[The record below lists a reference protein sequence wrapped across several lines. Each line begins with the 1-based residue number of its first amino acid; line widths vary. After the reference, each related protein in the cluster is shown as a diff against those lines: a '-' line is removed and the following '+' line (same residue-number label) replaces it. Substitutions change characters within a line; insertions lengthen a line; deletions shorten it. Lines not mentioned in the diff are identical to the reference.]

1 MSAPQEQQPDQKRIV
16 ALLAEESHVPVDEV
30 AKLYEQE
37 RAELASGAHVTRFLH
52 IFATRIVLA
61 SLHKRDIEK
70 PAALGGQT
78 PAVAAALLSTA
89 DMPSSACL
97 PKR

>member
-1 MSAPQEQQPDQKRIV
+1 M
-16 ALLAEESHVPVDEV
+16 PVDEV

-37 RAELASGAHVTRFLH
+37 RAELASVAHVTRFLH
-52 IFATRIVLA
+52 IFATRNVQA
-61 SLHKRDIEK
+61 SPHKRDIET

-78 PAVAAALLSTA
+78 PAVSVALLSTA

-97 PKR
+97 PNR